1 MKLNRRSAWPLVELL
16 PFPAVT
22 SPMVG
27 TAYLSPE
34 PGAPAF
40 VRTGDKVKEG
50 QTLLIVEA
58 MKVMNP
64 IRSPRAGTVARIIV
78 QNGAPVEYGE
88 ALIVI
93 E

>member
-1 MKLNRRSAWPLVELL
+1 
-16 PFPAVT
+16 
-22 SPMVG
+22 
-27 TAYLSPE
+27 
-34 PGAPAF
+34 
-40 VRTGDKVKEG
+40 VRVGDKVKEG

-64 IRSPRAGTVARIIV
+64 IRSPRAGTIARIIV

-88 ALIVI
+88 ALIVV